1 MSNENLN
8 PIEIDAIG
16 EIINISLGASATAVA
31 TMLDRR
37 VDITTPNVKVVT
49 FEDFEFKRLEPAIGV
64 EITYTHGL
72 SGNNVM
78 IIKKMDVK
86 TIVGL
91 LMGSEIPDEEFE
103 MNELYVSA
111 ICEVMNQMM
120 GASATAM
127 SEFIGETVNITTP
140 TSFEIEN
147 SDKFKEKYFEPDNNF
162 VSIEFSLSIEG
173 SIKCEFVN
181 LMPIPLVKML
191 VSRMIPDQSV
201 LQEAEV
207 SPPVQEAAPAAPQ
220 MEAPTAAPQP
230 QAPIPPQPQYEQP
243 AAPQAPPAAQATPAA
258 PQYEQ
263 PAQPQYSAPQAPPA
277 QPQYQQPVAPPPPA
291 EPVPNRVIDVKPIP
305 SESFSGKDA
314 LRESPKDNLEL
325 LMDVPLE
332 ISVEIGRTRKL
343 VKEIVEFTQGSL
355 IVLDKLAGDQ
365 VEIYANERCIAR
377 GDVVVVNDNF
387 GVRITE
393 IVK

>member
-147 SDKFKEKYFEPDNNF
+147 SQQFKEKYFEPDNNF

-191 VSRMIPDQSV
+191 VSRMIPDQSL
-201 LQEAEV
+201 LQEAE
-207 SPPVQEAAPAAPQ
+207 PVAPAPQSAPAAPQ

-230 QAPIPPQPQYEQP
+230 QAPIPSQPQYE
-243 AAPQAPPAAQATPAA
+243 
-258 PQYEQ
+258 
-263 PAQPQYSAPQAPPA
+263 
-277 QPQYQQPVAPPPPA
+277 QPVAPPPPA

>member
-49 FEDFEFKRLEPAIGV
+49 FEEFEFKRLEPAIGV

-243 AAPQAPPAAQATPAA
+243 AAPQAPPAA

-314 LRESPKDNLEL
+314 LREAPKDNLEL

>member
-49 FEDFEFKRLEPAIGV
+49 FEEFEFKRLEPAIGV

-147 SDKFKEKYFEPDNNF
+147 SQQFKEKYFEPDNNF

-191 VSRMIPDQSV
+191 VSRMIPDQSL
-201 LQEAEV
+201 LQEAE
-207 SPPVQEAAPAAPQ
+207 PAAPAPQSAPVAPQ

-230 QAPIPPQPQYEQP
+230 QAPRPSQPQYEQP
-243 AAPQAPPAAQATPAA
+243 VAPQAPPAA

>member
-49 FEDFEFKRLEPAIGV
+49 FEEFEFKRLEPAIGV

-243 AAPQAPPAAQATPAA
+243 AAPQAPPAA

>member
-49 FEDFEFKRLEPAIGV
+49 FEEFEFKRLEPAIGV

-111 ICEVMNQMM
+111 ICEIMNQMM

-147 SDKFKEKYFEPDNNF
+147 SQQFKEKYFEPDNNF

-191 VSRMIPDQSV
+191 VSRMIPDQSL
-201 LQEAEV
+201 LQEAE
-207 SPPVQEAAPAAPQ
+207 PAAPAPQSAPVAPQ

-230 QAPIPPQPQYEQP
+230 QAPIPSQPQYEQP
-243 AAPQAPPAAQATPAA
+243 VAPQAPPAA

-263 PAQPQYSAPQAPPA
+263 PAQPQYAAPQAPPA

-314 LRESPKDNLEL
+314 LREAPKDNLEL

>member
-111 ICEVMNQMM
+111 ICEIMNQMM

-147 SDKFKEKYFEPDNNF
+147 SQQFKEKYFEPDNNF

-230 QAPIPPQPQYEQP
+230 QAPIPPQTQYEQP
-243 AAPQAPPAAQATPAA
+243 AAPQAPPAA

-314 LRESPKDNLEL
+314 LREAPKDNLEL

>member
-49 FEDFEFKRLEPAIGV
+49 FEEFEFKRLEPAIGV

-147 SDKFKEKYFEPDNNF
+147 SDQFKQKYFEPDNNF

-191 VSRMIPDQSV
+191 VSRMIPDQSL

-207 SPPVQEAAPAAPQ
+207 SPLAQEAAPAMPQ
-220 MEAPTAAPQP
+220 METPPAAMQP
-230 QAPIPPQPQYEQP
+230 QEPSPQPQYEP
-243 AAPQAPPAAQATPAA
+243 
-258 PQYEQ
+258 
-263 PAQPQYSAPQAPPA
+263 PAQPQYAEPQTPPA

-291 EPVPNRVIDVKPIP
+291 APVPNRVIDVKPIP

-314 LRESPKDNLEL
+314 LREAPKDNLEL

>member
-49 FEDFEFKRLEPAIGV
+49 FEEFEFKRLEPAIGV

-243 AAPQAPPAAQATPAA
+243 AAQQAPPAA

-263 PAQPQYSAPQAPPA
+263 PAQPQYSEPQAPPA

>member
-49 FEDFEFKRLEPAIGV
+49 FEEFEFKRLEPAIGV

-243 AAPQAPPAAQATPAA
+243 AAQQAPPAA

-263 PAQPQYSAPQAPPA
+263 PAQLQYSAPQAPPA

-314 LRESPKDNLEL
+314 LREAPKDNLEL

>member
-147 SDKFKEKYFEPDNNF
+147 SDQFKAKYFEPNNNF

-191 VSRMIPDQSV
+191 VSRMIPDQSL

-207 SPPVQEAAPAAPQ
+207 SQPVQEAAPQ
-220 MEAPTAAPQP
+220 METPPAAVQP
-230 QAPIPPQPQYEQP
+230 QEPSPQPQYEQP
-243 AAPQAPPAAQATPAA
+243 DAPQATPAAPQATPAA

-263 PAQPQYSAPQAPPA
+263 PAQPQYAAPQAPPA
-277 QPQYQQPVAPPPPA
+277 QPQYEQPVAPPPPVA
-291 EPVPNRVIDVKPIP
+291 PVPNRVIDVKPIP
-305 SESFSGKDA
+305 AESFSGKDA
-314 LRESPKDNLEL
+314 LREAPKDNLEL

>member
-1 MSNENLN
+1 MGNDKLN

-49 FEDFEFKRLEPAIGV
+49 FDEFEFKRLEPAIGV

-86 TIVGL
+86 TIVEI

-147 SDKFKEKYFEPDNNF
+147 SQQFKEKYFEPDANF
-162 VSIEFSLSIEG
+162 VSIEFSLSIEN

-191 VSRMIPDQSV
+191 VSRMIPDQS
-201 LQEAEV
+201 LLEDLT
-207 SPPVQEAAPAAPQ
+207 PP
-220 MEAPTAAPQP
+220 
-230 QAPIPPQPQYEQP
+230 
-243 AAPQAPPAAQATPAA
+243 APPAPVLPETIISAPQQEAPIQQTPPQPAA

-263 PAQPQYSAPQAPPA
+263 APAPQAPQPA
-277 QPQYQQPVAPPPPA
+277 AVQPS
-291 EPVPNRVIDVKPIP
+291 RTIDIKPIP
-305 SESFSGKDA
+305 AELFASKDPSKELA
-314 LRESPKDNLEL
+314 KDNLEL

>member
-49 FEDFEFKRLEPAIGV
+49 FEEFEFKRLEPAIGV

-147 SDKFKEKYFEPDNNF
+147 SDQFKEKYFEPDNNF

-243 AAPQAPPAAQATPAA
+243 AAQQAPPAA
-258 PQYEQ
+258 PQNEQ

>member
-49 FEDFEFKRLEPAIGV
+49 FEEFEFKRLEPAIGV

>member
-49 FEDFEFKRLEPAIGV
+49 FEEFEFKRLEPAIGV

-147 SDKFKEKYFEPDNNF
+147 SDQFKAKYFEPNNNF

-191 VSRMIPDQSV
+191 VSRMIPDQSL

-207 SPPVQEAAPAAPQ
+207 SQPVQEAAPAAPQ
-220 MEAPTAAPQP
+220 METPPAAVQP
-230 QAPIPPQPQYEQP
+230 QEPAPQPQYEQP
-243 AAPQAPPAAQATPAA
+243 AAPQATPAA

-263 PAQPQYSAPQAPPA
+263 PAQPQYAAPQAPPV
-277 QPQYQQPVAPPPPA
+277 QPQYEQPVAPPPPA
-291 EPVPNRVIDVKPIP
+291 APVPNRVIDVKPIP
-305 SESFSGKDA
+305 AESFSGKDA
-314 LRESPKDNLEL
+314 LREAPKDNLEL

>member
-49 FEDFEFKRLEPAIGV
+49 IEDFEFKRLEPAIGV

-243 AAPQAPPAAQATPAA
+243 AAPQAPPAA

>member
-147 SDKFKEKYFEPDNNF
+147 SDQFKEKYFEPNNNF

-191 VSRMIPDQSV
+191 VSRMIPDQSL
-201 LQEAEV
+201 LQEAE
-207 SPPVQEAAPAAPQ
+207 PAAPAPQSAPVAPQ

-243 AAPQAPPAAQATPAA
+243 AAPQAPPAA

-263 PAQPQYSAPQAPPA
+263 PAQPQYAAPQAPPA

-314 LRESPKDNLEL
+314 LREAPKDNLEL

>member
-147 SDKFKEKYFEPDNNF
+147 SDQFKEKYFEPDNNF

-243 AAPQAPPAAQATPAA
+243 AAQQAPPAA

-263 PAQPQYSAPQAPPA
+263 PAQPQYSEPQAPPA

>member
-49 FEDFEFKRLEPAIGV
+49 FEEFEFKRLEPAIGV

-147 SDKFKEKYFEPDNNF
+147 SDKFKEKYIEPDNNF
-162 VSIEFSLSIEG
+162 VSI
-173 SIKCEFVN
+173 
-181 LMPIPLVKML
+181 
-191 VSRMIPDQSV
+191 
-201 LQEAEV
+201 
-207 SPPVQEAAPAAPQ
+207 
-220 MEAPTAAPQP
+220 
-230 QAPIPPQPQYEQP
+230 
-243 AAPQAPPAAQATPAA
+243 
-258 PQYEQ
+258 
-263 PAQPQYSAPQAPPA
+263 
-277 QPQYQQPVAPPPPA
+277 
-291 EPVPNRVIDVKPIP
+291 
-305 SESFSGKDA
+305 
-314 LRESPKDNLEL
+314 
-325 LMDVPLE
+325 
-332 ISVEIGRTRKL
+332 
-343 VKEIVEFTQGSL
+343 
-355 IVLDKLAGDQ
+355 
-365 VEIYANERCIAR
+365 
-377 GDVVVVNDNF
+377 
-387 GVRITE
+387 
-393 IVK
+393 

>member
-1 MSNENLN
+1 MSHDNLN

-49 FEDFEFKRLEPAIGV
+49 FEEFEFKRLEPAIGV

-86 TIVGL
+86 TIVEL

-147 SDKFKEKYFEPDNNF
+147 SQQFKEKYFNPDANF
-162 VSIEFSLSIEG
+162 VSIEFSLSIEN
-173 SIKCEFVN
+173 SIRCEFVN

-191 VSRMIPDQSV
+191 VSRMIPDQSM
-201 LQEAEV
+201 LEEADIAASQPPEV
-207 SPPVQEAAPAAPQ
+207 QPTPQQAPPVQQEAQPQ
-220 MEAPTAAPQP
+220 IQPQAPQP
-230 QAPIPPQPQYEQP
+230 QAPTPTPQYEQP
-243 AAPQAPPAAQATPAA
+243 VAQTPQ
-258 PQYEQ
+258 
-263 PAQPQYSAPQAPPA
+263 
-277 QPQYQQPVAPPPPA
+277 QPQYQQPAPAQTAPQ
-291 EPVPNRVIDVKPIP
+291 PNRVIDVKPIP
-305 SESFSGKDA
+305 AESFSSKDP
-314 LRESPKDNLEL
+314 LRDQPKDNLEL

>member
-147 SDKFKEKYFEPDNNF
+147 SDQFKEKYFEPDNNF

-263 PAQPQYSAPQAPPA
+263 PAQPQYSEPQAPPA

>member
-1 MSNENLN
+1 MSHEYLSSM
-8 PIEIDAIG
+8 EIDAIG
-16 EIINISLGASATAVA
+16 EIINISLGASATSVA

-37 VDITTPNVKVVT
+37 VDITTPHVKVVT
-49 FEDFEFKRLEPAIGV
+49 FDEFEFKRLEPAIGV

-78 IIKKMDVK
+78 IIKKTDVK

-91 LMGSEIPDEEFE
+91 LMGSEIADEDFE
-103 MNELYVSA
+103 MNALYESA

-147 SDKFKEKYFEPDNNF
+147 SQQFKEKYFAPEMSF

-173 SIKCEFVN
+173 SIRCEFVN
-181 LMPIPLVKML
+181 LMAIPLVKML
-191 VSRMIPDQSV
+191 VSRMIPPELTSDMQIS
-201 LQEAEV
+201 EPEV
-207 SPPVQEAAPAAPQ
+207 QPVVAPAPTPPPAAAPTPPPA
-220 MEAPTAAPQP
+220 AAPQP
-230 QAPIPPQPQYEQP
+230 VATPTPAPQPVQNKVVDVQP
-243 AAPQAPPAAQATPAA
+243 TP
-258 PQYEQ
+258 
-263 PAQPQYSAPQAPPA
+263 STF
-277 QPQYQQPVAPPPPA
+277 
-291 EPVPNRVIDVKPIP
+291 VP
-305 SESFSGKDA
+305 
-314 LRESPKDNLEL
+314 RELDEMSQDNLKL

-332 ISVEIGRTRKL
+332 ISVEIGRTKKL
-343 VKEIVEFTQGSL
+343 VKEIIEFTQGTL

-393 IVK
+393 IIK

>member
-49 FEDFEFKRLEPAIGV
+49 FEEFEFKRLEPAIGV

-147 SDKFKEKYFEPDNNF
+147 SDQFKEKYFEPNNNF

-191 VSRMIPDQSV
+191 VSRMIPDQSL

-207 SPPVQEAAPAAPQ
+207 SQPVQEAAPAAPQ
-220 MEAPTAAPQP
+220 METPPAAVQP
-230 QAPIPPQPQYEQP
+230 QEPSPQPQYEQP
-243 AAPQAPPAAQATPAA
+243 DAPQATPAAPQATPAA

-263 PAQPQYSAPQAPPA
+263 PAQPQYAAPQAPPA
-277 QPQYQQPVAPPPPA
+277 QPQYEQPAAPPTPA
-291 EPVPNRVIDVKPIP
+291 APVPNRVIDVKPIP
-305 SESFSGKDA
+305 AESFSGKDA
-314 LRESPKDNLEL
+314 LREAPKDNLEL

>member
-49 FEDFEFKRLEPAIGV
+49 FEEFEFKRLEPAIGV

-147 SDKFKEKYFEPDNNF
+147 SDQFKSKYFEPNNNF

-191 VSRMIPDQSV
+191 VSRMIPDQSL
-201 LQEAEV
+201 LQDAEV
-207 SPPVQEAAPAAPQ
+207 SQPVQEAAPAAPQ
-220 MEAPTAAPQP
+220 METPPAAVQP
-230 QAPIPPQPQYEQP
+230 QEPSPQPQYEQP
-243 AAPQAPPAAQATPAA
+243 AAPQATPAA

-263 PAQPQYSAPQAPPA
+263 PAQPQYAAPQAPPV
-277 QPQYQQPVAPPPPA
+277 QPQYEQPVAPPPPA
-291 EPVPNRVIDVKPIP
+291 APVPNRVIDVKPIP
-305 SESFSGKDA
+305 AESFSGKDA
-314 LRESPKDNLEL
+314 LREAPKDNLEL

>member
-147 SDKFKEKYFEPDNNF
+147 SDQFKEKYFEPDNNF

-243 AAPQAPPAAQATPAA
+243 AAPQAPPAA

-263 PAQPQYSAPQAPPA
+263 PAQLQYSAPQAPPA

>member
-49 FEDFEFKRLEPAIGV
+49 FEEFEFKRLEPAIGV

-147 SDKFKEKYFEPDNNF
+147 SDQFKEKYFEPDNNF

-243 AAPQAPPAAQATPAA
+243 AAPQAPPAA

>member
-49 FEDFEFKRLEPAIGV
+49 FEEFEFKRLEPAIGV

-147 SDKFKEKYFEPDNNF
+147 SDQFKEKYFEPDNNF

-243 AAPQAPPAAQATPAA
+243 AAQQAPPAA

-263 PAQPQYSAPQAPPA
+263 PAQPQYAAPQAPPA

>member
-49 FEDFEFKRLEPAIGV
+49 FEEFEFKRLEPAIGV

-111 ICEVMNQMM
+111 ICEIMNQMM

-147 SDKFKEKYFEPDNNF
+147 SQQFKEKYFEPDNNF

-191 VSRMIPDQSV
+191 VSRMIPDQS
-201 LQEAEV
+201 LLKEAE
-207 SPPVQEAAPAAPQ
+207 PAAPAPQSAPVAPQ

-230 QAPIPPQPQYEQP
+230 QAPIPSQPQYEQP
-243 AAPQAPPAAQATPAA
+243 VAPQAPPAA

-263 PAQPQYSAPQAPPA
+263 PAQPQYAAPQAPPA

-314 LRESPKDNLEL
+314 LREAPKDNLEL

>member
-49 FEDFEFKRLEPAIGV
+49 FEEFEFKRLEPAIGV

-147 SDKFKEKYFEPDNNF
+147 SDQFKAKYFEPNNNF

-191 VSRMIPDQSV
+191 VSRMIPDQSL

-207 SPPVQEAAPAAPQ
+207 SQPVQEAAPAAPQ
-220 MEAPTAAPQP
+220 METPPAAVQP
-230 QAPIPPQPQYEQP
+230 QEPSPQPQYEQP
-243 AAPQAPPAAQATPAA
+243 AAPQATPAA

-263 PAQPQYSAPQAPPA
+263 PAQPQYAAPQAPPV
-277 QPQYQQPVAPPPPA
+277 QPQYEQPVAPPPPA
-291 EPVPNRVIDVKPIP
+291 APVPNRVIDVKPIP
-305 SESFSGKDA
+305 AESFSGKDA
-314 LRESPKDNLEL
+314 LREAPKDNLEL

>member
-49 FEDFEFKRLEPAIGV
+49 FEEFEFKRLEPAIGV

-111 ICEVMNQMM
+111 ICEIMNQMM

-147 SDKFKEKYFEPDNNF
+147 SQQFKEKYFEPDNNF

-191 VSRMIPDQSV
+191 VSRMIPDQSL
-201 LQEAEV
+201 LQEAE
-207 SPPVQEAAPAAPQ
+207 PAAPAPQSAPVAPQ

-230 QAPIPPQPQYEQP
+230 QAPIPSQPQYEQP
-243 AAPQAPPAAQATPAA
+243 VAPQAPPAA

-263 PAQPQYSAPQAPPA
+263 PAQPQYAAPQAPPA

>member
-49 FEDFEFKRLEPAIGV
+49 FEEFEFKRLEPAIGV

-111 ICEVMNQMM
+111 ICEIMNQMM

-147 SDKFKEKYFEPDNNF
+147 SQQFKEKYFEPDNNF

>member
-1 MSNENLN
+1 MSNEYLSS
-8 PIEIDAIG
+8 IEIDAIG
-16 EIINISLGASATAVA
+16 EIINISLGASATSVA

-37 VDITTPNVKVVT
+37 VDITTPHVKVVT
-49 FEDFEFKRLEPAIGV
+49 FDEFEFKRLEPAIGV

-78 IIKKMDVK
+78 IIKKTDVK

-91 LMGSEIPDEEFE
+91 LMGSEIADEDFE
-103 MNELYVSA
+103 MNALYESA

-147 SDKFKEKYFEPDNNF
+147 SQQFKEKYFAPEMSF

-181 LMPIPLVKML
+181 LMAIPLVKML
-191 VSRMIPDQSV
+191 VSRMIPPELTSDMQIPEPAAAPTPV
-201 LQEAEV
+201 A
-207 SPPVQEAAPAAPQ
+207 SPTPPPAAPTP
-220 MEAPTAAPQP
+220 AAAP
-230 QAPIPPQPQYEQP
+230 
-243 AAPQAPPAAQATPAA
+243 PPAAAPTTPPAA
-258 PQYEQ
+258 
-263 PAQPQYSAPQAPPA
+263 APTPPPA
-277 QPQYQQPVAPPPPA
+277 VAPAPQPVAPPQ
-291 EPVPNRVIDVKPIP
+291 PVQNKVVDVQPTP
-305 SESFSGKDA
+305 STFVP
-314 LRESPKDNLEL
+314 RELDEMSQDNLKL

-332 ISVEIGRTRKL
+332 ISVEIGRTKKL
-343 VKEIVEFTQGSL
+343 VKEIIEFTQGTL

-393 IVK
+393 IIK

>member
-1 MSNENLN
+1 MSHDNLSS
-8 PIEIDAIG
+8 IEIDAIG

-37 VDITTPNVKVVT
+37 VDITTPRVKVVT
-49 FEDFEFKRLEPAIGV
+49 FEDFEFERLEPAIGV

-78 IIKKMDVK
+78 IIKKLDVK

-120 GASATAM
+120 GASATAL
-127 SEFIGETVNITTP
+127 SEFISETVNITTP

-147 SDKFKEKYFEPDNNF
+147 SKQFKEKYFEPETNF

-181 LMPIPLVKML
+181 LMTIPLVKML
-191 VSRMIPDQSV
+191 VSRMLPSDSV
-201 LQEAEV
+201 MEMAEEV
-207 SPPVQEAAPAAPQ
+207 PAAPPVVAPPV
-220 MEAPTAAPQP
+220 APTPVAP
-230 QAPIPPQPQYEQP
+230 APTP
-243 AAPQAPPAAQATPAA
+243 APAPVAPTPTPAA
-258 PQYEQ
+258 PA
-263 PAQPQYSAPQAPPA
+263 PAPA
-277 QPQYQQPVAPPPPA
+277 PVAP
-291 EPVPNRVIDVKPIP
+291 VPSRTIDVKPI
-305 SESFSGKDA
+305 SNNSFIGQELSNQ
-314 LRESPKDNLEL
+314 SNDNLSL

-332 ISVEIGRTRKL
+332 ISVEIGRTKKL

-393 IVK
+393 IIK

>member
-111 ICEVMNQMM
+111 ICEIMNQMM

-147 SDKFKEKYFEPDNNF
+147 SQQFKEKYFEPDNNF

-191 VSRMIPDQSV
+191 VSRMIPDQSL
-201 LQEAEV
+201 LQEAE
-207 SPPVQEAAPAAPQ
+207 PAAPAPQSAPVAPQ

-230 QAPIPPQPQYEQP
+230 QAPIPSQPQYEQP
-243 AAPQAPPAAQATPAA
+243 VAPQAPPAA
-258 PQYEQ
+258 PQYEH
-263 PAQPQYSAPQAPPA
+263 
-277 QPQYQQPVAPPPPA
+277 PVAPPPPA

>member
-1 MSNENLN
+1 MSHDKLN

-49 FEDFEFKRLEPAIGV
+49 FDEFEFKRLEPAIGV

-86 TIVGL
+86 TIVEI

-147 SDKFKEKYFEPDNNF
+147 SQQFKEKYFEPDANF
-162 VSIEFSLSIEG
+162 VSIEFSLSIEN

-191 VSRMIPDQSV
+191 VSRMIPDQSMLEDPAPV
-201 LQEAEV
+201 APPQAAMPQTPAAQPQEA
-207 SPPVQEAAPAAPQ
+207 PVQQ
-220 MEAPTAAPQP
+220 EAPPTPPPQP
-230 QAPIPPQPQYEQP
+230 QVPQYEQP
-243 AAPQAPPAAQATPAA
+243 AAAQRQEQPTAA
-258 PQYEQ
+258 PQ
-263 PAQPQYSAPQAPPA
+263 
-277 QPQYQQPVAPPPPA
+277 
-291 EPVPNRVIDVKPIP
+291 PNRTIDVKPIP
-305 SESFSGKDA
+305 AESFASKDPSKELA
-314 LRESPKDNLEL
+314 KDNLEL

>member
-147 SDKFKEKYFEPDNNF
+147 SDQFKEKYFEPDNNF

-314 LRESPKDNLEL
+314 LREAPKDNLEL

>member
-49 FEDFEFKRLEPAIGV
+49 FEEFEFKRLEPAIEV

-147 SDKFKEKYFEPDNNF
+147 SDQFKAKYFEPNNNF

-191 VSRMIPDQSV
+191 VSRMIPDQSL
-201 LQEAEV
+201 LQDAEV
-207 SPPVQEAAPAAPQ
+207 SQPVQEAAPAAPQ
-220 MEAPTAAPQP
+220 METPPAAVQP
-230 QAPIPPQPQYEQP
+230 QEPSPQPQYEQP
-243 AAPQAPPAAQATPAA
+243 AAPQATPAA

-263 PAQPQYSAPQAPPA
+263 PAQPQYAAPQAPPA
-277 QPQYQQPVAPPPPA
+277 QPQYEQPVAPPPPA
-291 EPVPNRVIDVKPIP
+291 APVPNRVIDVKPIP
-305 SESFSGKDA
+305 AESFSGKDA
-314 LRESPKDNLEL
+314 LREAPKDNLEL

>member
-37 VDITTPNVKVVT
+37 VDITTPNVKVVS
-49 FEDFEFKRLEPAIGV
+49 FEEFEFKRLEPAIGV

-111 ICEVMNQMM
+111 ICEIMNQMM

-147 SDKFKEKYFEPDNNF
+147 SQQFKEKYFEPDNNF

-207 SPPVQEAAPAAPQ
+207 SPPVQEAA
-220 MEAPTAAPQP
+220 
-230 QAPIPPQPQYEQP
+230 
-243 AAPQAPPAAQATPAA
+243 PAA

>member
-111 ICEVMNQMM
+111 ICEIMNQMM

-147 SDKFKEKYFEPDNNF
+147 SQQFKEKYFEPDNNF

-191 VSRMIPDQSV
+191 VSRMIPDQSL
-201 LQEAEV
+201 LQEAE
-207 SPPVQEAAPAAPQ
+207 PAAPAPQSAPVAPQ

-230 QAPIPPQPQYEQP
+230 QAPIPSQPQYEQP
-243 AAPQAPPAAQATPAA
+243 VAPQAPPAA

-263 PAQPQYSAPQAPPA
+263 PAQPQYAAPQAPPA

>member
-49 FEDFEFKRLEPAIGV
+49 FEEFEFKRLEPAIGV

-111 ICEVMNQMM
+111 ICEIMNQMM

-147 SDKFKEKYFEPDNNF
+147 SQQFKEKYFEPDNNF

-191 VSRMIPDQSV
+191 VSRMIPDQS
-201 LQEAEV
+201 LLKEAE
-207 SPPVQEAAPAAPQ
+207 PAAPAPQSAPVAPQ

-230 QAPIPPQPQYEQP
+230 QAPIPSQPQYEQP
-243 AAPQAPPAAQATPAA
+243 VAPQAPPAA
-258 PQYEQ
+258 PQYEH
-263 PAQPQYSAPQAPPA
+263 
-277 QPQYQQPVAPPPPA
+277 PVAPPPPA